1 MLEQMSAELAQL
13 SALYSAKCLENS
25 QLDEKMS
32 VLLAD
37 KENRSSSTDLEMQ
50 NRRLQRELRQKE
62 TMIEELRQRIAVLER
77 KVAELSGEQLPPKIG
92 THIRS
97 FFFCL
102 IKTGICFHYSPLSD
116 ERQIRFTELLRRER
130 SKSFGIIMSSMK
142 PV

>member
-77 KVAELSGEQLPPKIG
+77 KVAELSGEQLPPKIEAPSQ
-92 THIRS
+92 RN
-97 FFFCL
+97 
-102 IKTGICFHYSPLSD
+102 
-116 ERQIRFTELLRRER
+116 R
-130 SKSFGIIMSSMK
+130 
-142 PV
+142 